1 MVVLQEAF
9 EFVHGFFDLMNRW
22 QSNDTE
28 VVGAYP
34 VKACAL
40 DEQDFFTYE

>member
-9 EFVHGFFDLMNRW
+9 EFVHGFFDLMNGW
-22 QSNDTE
+22 QGNDTE

-34 VKACAL
+34 VEACAL